1 MDASNGT
8 HTPTTPT
15 TPTTYT
21 TIPSRTTRPHPKNQ
35 KFFIH
40 FLVFP
45 LTIYK
50 IDLQIPTPQEHIY
63 LLSPK
68 NPLQP
73 RNTQPMSMLMIKLT
87 ERDFFRFIFKKIETE
102 DVNGQRTHIDP
113 DSYSANPNNPDP
125 NTYLDFVQT
134 LTDDESIARIHF
146 TFQDYASHI
155 EYPDIRVITILRERE
170 GFFDLHD
177 FYCDCECA
185 HVLHPQMTEPL
196 AMGNV
201 FDDYYTHMSH
211 FGFILDIHD
220 TGSFTFDTVTKTMEQ
235 IQEFMNSDML
245 PHDIDTNTIY
255 IIRE

>member
-1 MDASNGT
+1 
-8 HTPTTPT
+8 
-15 TPTTYT
+15 
-21 TIPSRTTRPHPKNQ
+21 
-35 KFFIH
+35 
-40 FLVFP
+40 
-45 LTIYK
+45 
-50 IDLQIPTPQEHIY
+50 
-63 LLSPK
+63 
-68 NPLQP
+68 
-73 RNTQPMSMLMIKLT
+73 MLMIKLT
-87 ERDFFRFIFKKIETE
+87 ERDFFRFIFKKIQTE

-155 EYPDIRVITILRERE
+155 EYPDIRVMTILRERE

-177 FYCDCECA
+177 FYCEFA

-201 FDDYYTHMSH
+201 FDDYYTHTSH
-211 FGFILDIHD
+211 FGFILNVHED
-220 TGSFTFDTVTKTMEQ
+220 TGSFAFDTMSKTMEH

-245 PHDIDTNTIY
+245 PHDIDTNTIH